1 MPTFENR
8 YEVVVITD
16 AADAETARAVQ
27 IEALE
32 DVSFDITFLGGDSA

>member
-8 YEVVVITD
+8 YEAVVITN
-16 AADAETARAVQ
+16 APDAETALAVQ

-32 DVSFDITFLGGDSA
+32 DVALEVTFLGGDSS